1 MNGPQ
6 LDMFLSPG
14 PVQAAMRD
22 IAPPFQRH
30 SATSKAAA
38 EGVRPKAPSYRAGIV
53 GFVKGRGAQGATNE
67 EICEELGIKLQTV
80 CPRVLELREMGE
92 LVDSG
97 RTRETRSRRP
107 AVVWVHK
114 AVRTEAA

>member
-6 LDMFLSPG
+6 IDMFLTPG

-22 IAPPFQRH
+22 LRPPFQRA

-38 EGVRPKAPSYRAGIV
+38 EAVRPKTPSYRAGIV
-53 GFVKGRGAQGATNE
+53 GFVKGRGHQGATNE
-67 EICEELGIKLQTV
+67 ELCEELGIKLQTV

-97 RTRETRSRRP
+97 RTRETRSKRK

-114 AVRTEAA
+114 AFRP